1 MTIHLFELHAGTF
14 EPRLARYRGHGA
26 VSLAAGVPEPAL
38 AVPAPAVAPR
48 RAAPRGFET
57 AAS

>member
-1 MTIHLFELHAGTF
+1 MTIHLFELHAGRF

-48 RAAPRGFET
+48 RAGFET
-57 AAS
+57 TAS